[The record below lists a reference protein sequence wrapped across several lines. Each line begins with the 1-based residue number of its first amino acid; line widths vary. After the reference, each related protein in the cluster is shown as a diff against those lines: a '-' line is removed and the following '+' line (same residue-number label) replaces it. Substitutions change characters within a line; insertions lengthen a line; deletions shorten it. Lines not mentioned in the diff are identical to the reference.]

1 MPNSKFKNHE
11 TSMLNIQLQNQR
23 ILEALSNYEPITLKN
38 LDSVRLMNRQ
48 DTKMVIKTEQLPDV
62 LRMLDKDY
70 FVLEID
76 GRRISSYES
85 LYYDYATLGLYMRH
99 HNGRSNRYKI
109 RFRKYIESNISF
121 LEVKFKSNK
130 KRTIK
135 KRIQTDD
142 IEYNLKPKSIEFLKE
157 MTPLDVEKLE
167 PSVLIFYRRITLANK
182 DLTERVTIDVNLSFQ
197 NYYLREVVEH
207 PDMAIIEVKQERFN
221 RKSPAVQALHQSKV
235 YPIRLSKYCLGVMTC
250 LDSIKRNQ
258 FKKKMLQLAKIT
270 QNDVYRN
277 IASIDSRNRV
287 A

>member
-1 MPNSKFKNHE
+1 
-11 TSMLNIQLQNQR
+11 MLNLLLQNKK
-23 ILEALSNYEPITLKN
+23 ILASLSAFEPITLKD
-38 LDSVRLMNRQ
+38 LDSVKLMNRV

-62 LRMLDKDY
+62 LDMLSGEY

-85 LYYDYATLGLYMRH
+85 LYYDYATLDLYMKH
-99 HNGRSNRYKI
+99 HNGHSNRYKV
-109 RFRKYIESNISF
+109 RFRKYIESNMSF

-135 KRIQTDD
+135 TRIKTDD
-142 IEYNLKPKSIEFLKE
+142 IEYNLQPDSVDFLKE
-157 MTPLDVEKLE
+157 QTTLDISKLE

-221 RKSPAVQALHQSKV
+221 RKSSAVQALHKHRV
-235 YPIRLSKYCLGVMTC
+235 HPIRLSKYCLGVMTC
-250 LDSIKRNQ
+250 LDSIKRNT
-258 FKKKMLQLAKIT
+258 FKKKLLKLAKIT
-270 QNDVYRN
+270 GNDVYRD
-277 IASIDSRNRV
+277 IASSKSNQLV
-287 A
+287 

>member
-1 MPNSKFKNHE
+1 
-11 TSMLNIQLQNQR
+11 MLNIQLQNKR
-23 ILEALSNYEPITLKN
+23 ILEALANYKSVSLKE
-38 LDSVRLMNRQ
+38 LDKVRLMNRQ
-48 DTKMVIKTEQLPDV
+48 DTKMVIKTEQLPTV
-62 LRMLDKDY
+62 LRMLDQDY

-99 HNGRSNRYKI
+99 HNGHSNRYKV
-109 RFRKYIESNISF
+109 RFRKYIESNMSF

-135 KRIQTDD
+135 NRIRTDD
-142 IEYNLKPKSIEFLKE
+142 IEYNLQPKSIDFLKE
-157 MTPLDVEKLE
+157 FTPLDVEKLE
-167 PSVLIFYRRITLANK
+167 PSVLIFYRRITLASK
-182 DLTERVTIDVNLSFQ
+182 DMTERVTIDVNLSFQ

-207 PDMAIIEVKQERFN
+207 PDMAIIEVKQERFD
-221 RKSPAVQALHQSKV
+221 RKSPAIRVLHQNRV

-258 FKKKMLQLAKIT
+258 FKKKMLKLAKIT

-277 IASIDSRNRV
+277 IASTDVRHHLV
-287 A
+287 